1 MDMHV
6 KKRKVLF
13 FVDRL
18 RVGGIQ
24 VLLKNLFQKF
34 PEEYISC
41 ELLLLDDGEHYEL
54 EDQISSM
61 GIKIYKLKGIWLR
74 KASDYL
80 KYCKAV
86 KKFFV
91 KHHDYQAVHL
101 NSGPKNYYIL
111 KCAKKYGI
119 SVRIAHSHNTGYQT
133 SSGIQTLIGELF
145 KKPLLK
151 YSNVR
156 LACSDYAGEWMFG
169 KKAVLEHR
177 VIVLPNGIDLDPFA
191 FRREIRDE
199 KRKELQ
205 VDNRIVIGHV
215 GRFTTQKNHSFLID
229 IFQEIH
235 RENSNTVLL
244 LACIGENMEEI
255 REKVKKLCLQDRV
268 RFLGFR
274 TDITELTQ
282 AMDVFLMPSLYE
294 GFPVTGVEAQ
304 ASGLPCVFSDTIT
317 REVKILDQIVYLPLQ
332 ASPKEWAERTLELVN
347 STDREQSNALLRQKG
362 YDIHDMIEQLLK
374 LYGICRTR

>member
-1 MDMHV
+1 MDIQLN
-6 KKRKVLF
+6 RKVLF

-18 RVGGIQ
+18 RCGGIQ
-24 VLLKNLFQKF
+24 TLLKNLFQKF
-34 PEEYISC
+34 PREEIFC

-74 KASDYL
+74 RPLDYL
-80 KYCKAV
+80 RYCKAV
-86 KKFFV
+86 ENFFAR
-91 KHHDYQAVHL
+91 HHDYQAVHL

-111 KCAKKYGI
+111 KSAEKYGI
-119 SVRIAHSHNTGYQT
+119 PVRIAHSHNTGYQT
-133 SSGIQTLIGELF
+133 SSRIQILIGEML
-145 KKPLLK
+145 KKPMMK

-156 LACSDYAGEWMFG
+156 LACSDYAGKWMFG
-169 KKAVLEHR
+169 KQDPSR
-177 VIVLPNGIDLDPFA
+177 NQVIVLPNGIDLDRFA
-191 FRREIRDE
+191 FHRDIRNQ
-199 KRKELQ
+199 KRKELRVGNQ
-205 VDNRIVIGHV
+205 IVIGHI

-244 LACIGENMEEI
+244 LAGIGEKMEET
-255 REKVKKLCLQDRV
+255 REKVKKLGLKDSV

-282 AMDVFLMPSLYE
+282 AMDVFVMPSLYE

-304 ASGLPCVFSDTIT
+304 ASGLPCVFSNAIT
-317 REVKILDQIVYLPLQ
+317 REVKILDQVVYLSLQ
-332 ASPKEWAERTLELVN
+332 TSTKAWARRTLELVG
-347 STDREQSNALLRQKG
+347 SSDREKSNDLLRQKG
-362 YDIHDMIEQLLK
+362 YEINDMIEQLIK
-374 LYGICRTR
+374 LYGICKTR